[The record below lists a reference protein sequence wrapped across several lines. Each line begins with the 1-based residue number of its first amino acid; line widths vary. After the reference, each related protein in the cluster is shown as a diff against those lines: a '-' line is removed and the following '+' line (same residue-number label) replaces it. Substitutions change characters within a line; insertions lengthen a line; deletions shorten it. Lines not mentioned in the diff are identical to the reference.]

1 MEPVKG
7 GQLASLP
14 AQVHAAVSKELG
26 EGSPASWAVRF
37 AMSLP
42 GVEIVLSGMN
52 ELSQVRENMADLQVL
67 SRWETAVLLRAAE
80 LIRAETA
87 IGCTGCGY
95 CTAGC
100 PMEIPIPRYF
110 ALYNEYART
119 PEQRWKM
126 DHAYRTLSRYGGGA
140 DEENEDHGIQS
151 HHFMGNRWGNSGRL
165 YLGGLRNHCRW

>member
-1 MEPVKG
+1 
-7 GQLASLP
+7 
-14 AQVHAAVSKELG
+14 
-26 EGSPASWAVRF
+26 
-37 AMSLP
+37 
-42 GVEIVLSGMN
+42 
-52 ELSQVRENMADLQVL
+52 MADLQVL

-140 DEENEDHGIQS
+140 DECIGC
-151 HHFMGNRWGNSGRL
+151 GRCEGSCPQKL
-165 YLGGLRNHCRW
+165 PVRQHLETVAGVFAGK